1 MTTDYRALPSDAV
14 IARLER
20 VHQFIVV
27 DDGQAPEDQ
36 RPELLEALDTIIPL
50 LEDIRSALSDES
62 LAKAKAFAAAV
73 KEATQ

>member
-1 MTTDYRALPSDAV
+1 MPTDYTMLPSSTT

-20 VHQFIVV
+20 LHQFIVV
-27 DDGQAPEDQ
+27 DDGKVPEDQ

-62 LAKAKAFAAAV
+62 LAKAKTFAAAMRG
-73 KEATQ
+73 ATQ